1 MSSSQLPSPAS
12 FANTTLLYSSHI
24 SDWAIYFDPSQPEIC
39 QYRIQQFEAR
49 GGANSQGTALYE
61 INSLGDNKW
70 QILIQKISPNT
81 INAYNFKNPE
91 FDHTDTFDFKIIFWT
106 HSFNLQSLDG
116 QPVIAATGN
125 VYDEQGTPMWTDNE
139 RSMDLIFQR
148 GKNFQGI
155 SEHPGFSEE
164 SFANTTLL
172 YASRMSKWGIYFD
185 LNESGKCQY
194 WGQPFEGCE
203 GTETQGVGFY
213 TIDFLDEEQW
223 QISIQGIDP
232 QETDSNSPD
241 SFGFKIIFWIDYFNS
256 QAFDHEMVIIATGNV
271 YDDRG
276 TPMWPGGERVMD
288 LVFRRGK
295 SLLEDG

>member
-1 MSSSQLPSPAS
+1 MSSSQLPTSEF

-61 INSLGDNKW
+61 IKSLGDDKW
-70 QILIQKISPNT
+70 QILIQRIAPNT
-81 INAYNFKNPE
+81 INTSNFKNPE
-91 FDHTDTFDFKIIFWT
+91 FNHTDAFDFKIIFWV
-106 HSFNLQSLDG
+106 HSFNPQSLDG
-116 QPVIAATGN
+116 QTVIAATGN
-125 VYDEQGTPMWTDNE
+125 VYDEHETLMWTGDE

-155 SEHPGFSEE
+155 SKYPGFSAE
-164 SFANTTLL
+164 SFADTTLL
-172 YASRMSKWGIYFD
+172 YASRMSNWAIYFD
-185 LNESGKCQY
+185 PNESGKCQY
-194 WGQPFEGCE
+194 WGQPFEGYE

-232 QETDSNSPD
+232 QGTDSNSSD

-256 QAFDHEMVIIATGNV
+256 QTFDHEMVIIATGNV
-271 YDDRG
+271 YDECG

-295 SLLEDG
+295 FLLEAG